1 MPHVERWSNPCN
13 NLLRGILL
21 LFAVSSNF
29 LVIFVVW
36 RNKKM
41 RNVTNILI
49 CNLSASD
56 IILAGI
62 ILPQNLHDLSH
73 EEDFHEGPLL
83 CKVAF
88 AFPVLCITSASYT
101 LATMAFERRNC
112 IVDSLKTQIT
122 NKHCKVIIP
131 CVWVIAFLAAT
142 PTIIE
147 FQVVDQQRT
156 EGNQTEIH
164 QACNS
169 DMVPRAFVIGNG
181 IMLLFVTYIVPLV
194 IILYNYSRIIHFV
207 VQQTGSTGDQNTTA
221 APVNSTILKKKMKII
236 KMLIIVAVLFAV
248 SWLPYFITLLI
259 AKSTG
264 SDGSESA
271 SSVTFMVKIS
281 LAAFSTAYNVVLYV
295 TFNPMFRQAFISIF
309 MCNRKKQNKI
319 APGSDLDTQNRAPET
334 SRGYH
339 GTVNTM
345 VHTTSCKP

>member
-1 MPHVERWSNPCN
+1 
-13 NLLRGILL
+13 
-21 LFAVSSNF
+21 
-29 LVIFVVW
+29 
-36 RNKKM
+36 M

-49 CNLSASD
+49 CNLSVSD

-62 ILPQNLHDLSH
+62 ILPQNLHDISH
-73 EEDFHEGPLL
+73 EDDFHEGPFL

-88 AFPVLCITSASYT
+88 AFPILCITSASYT

-122 NKHCKVIIP
+122 NRHCKFIIP
-131 CVWVIAFLAAT
+131 SVWVIAFLAAT

-147 FQVVDQQRT
+147 FQVVDQQT
-156 EGNQTEIH
+156 IEDNKTEIH

-194 IILYNYSRIIHFV
+194 IILYNYSRIIYFV
-207 VQQTGSTGDQNTTA
+207 VQQTGSSTDQSTTA
-221 APVNSTILKKKMKII
+221 AVANSTILKKKMKII

-248 SWLPYFITLLI
+248 SWLPYFITLII
-259 AKSTG
+259 AKSRG

-271 SSVTFMVKIS
+271 SSVTFLVKIA

-295 TFNPMFRQAFISIF
+295 TFNPMFRQAFLRIF
-309 MCNRKKQNKI
+309 MCNRKKQNKV
-319 APGSDLDTQNRAPET
+319 AAVSDLDTQNRPIER
-334 SRGYH
+334 SRGVLA
-339 GTVNTM
+339 TAD
-345 VHTTSCKP
+345 TSVEPTFCKP